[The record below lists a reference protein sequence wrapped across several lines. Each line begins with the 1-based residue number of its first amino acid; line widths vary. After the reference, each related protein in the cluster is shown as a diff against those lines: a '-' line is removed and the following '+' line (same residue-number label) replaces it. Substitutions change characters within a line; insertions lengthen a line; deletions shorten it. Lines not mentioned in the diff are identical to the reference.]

1 MRTDDMNEAREL
13 GFLGGKL
20 DNPVTV
26 KFNDLTDESIE
37 GVANASDMTKAD
49 WIREACIEKLLVE
62 RRKFNRMRKVWGHPK
77 ETRDARG
84 CHENTG
90 SNLEH

>member
-1 MRTDDMNEAREL
+1 MRTDEMNEAREL

-49 WIREACIEKLLVE
+49 WIR
-62 RRKFNRMRKVWGHPK
+62 G
-77 ETRDARG
+77 ETQVQSYAEG
-84 CHENTG
+84 VG
-90 SNLEH
+90 SS

>member
-1 MRTDDMNEAREL
+1 MRTDEMNEAREL

-37 GVANASDMTKAD
+37 GMANANANASDMTKTH
-49 WIREACIEKLLVE
+49 WIREACIAKLLLK
-62 RRKFNRMRKVWGHPK
+62 RYTLRFCM
-77 ETRDARG
+77 
-84 CHENTG
+84 
-90 SNLEH
+90 

>member
-1 MRTDDMNEAREL
+1 MKVDDMNEAREL

-20 DNPVTV
+20 DNPVTI

-37 GVANASDMTKAD
+37 AVANASDMTKAD

-62 RRKFNRMRKVWGHPK
+62 RRKLNRMRKVWGNSK
-77 ETRDARG
+77 ETIGAIG
-84 CHENTG
+84 CHGVTDQI
-90 SNLEH
+90 

>member
-1 MRTDDMNEAREL
+1 MRNDEMNEAREL
-13 GFLGGKL
+13 GFFDGKL

-62 RRKFNRMRKVWGHPK
+62 RRKFNRMRKVWGHTK
-77 ETRDARG
+77 ETRDAKG
-84 CHENTG
+84 CRENT
-90 SNLEH
+90 SRELDP

>member
-1 MRTDDMNEAREL
+1 MRTDEMNEAREL

-20 DNPVTV
+20 DNPITV

-49 WIREACIEKLLVE
+49 WIRSLH
-62 RRKFNRMRKVWGHPK
+62 RKTLGGKTQVQSYAKGVGSSQGNKRCQRMP
-77 ETRDARG
+77 
-84 CHENTG
+84 
-90 SNLEH
+90 